1 MKRVWKKGLLA
12 LTVTSSL
19 ALAACGAQSS
29 APAVQNPASQP
40 NTTATRDQSTQ
51 GTNTSAQHVYLVVE
65 PGAKLG
71 SDHVKHDAFIN
82 GDFTVV
88 AGKPVDLTVYNYEQT
103 PLTMKAADLGL
114 NVNIKASTTK
124 GDPAVTNYS
133 FIPQSPGT
141 YTWVA
146 SGDRDQWAAKQK
158 GFLQGTVTV
167 TPPSDNTQ
175 HISLVINPNYKL
187 GPDGK
192 LHDAYTPG
200 DITVK
205 AGQPVELTI
214 YNLGKKGHPFI
225 SSALGV
231 NVPVQGSQGTGEPAV
246 FKTTF
251 TPQKP
256 GKYTWI
262 CGLPC
267 DGENNQWAMSHD
279 NYMMGYI
286 TVQ

>member
-1 MKRVWKKGLLA
+1 MNRRVAKGSGRGRQLPPTRPTQLRRTIVRFAKRHA
-12 LTVTSSL
+12 RELTPGWHQEIVTS
-19 ALAACGAQSS
+19 G
-29 APAVQNPASQP
+29 
-40 NTTATRDQSTQ
+40 
-51 GTNTSAQHVYLVVE
+51 
-65 PGAKLG
+65 
-71 SDHVKHDAFIN
+71 
-82 GDFTVV
+82 
-88 AGKPVDLTVYNYEQT
+88 
-103 PLTMKAADLGL
+103 PL
-114 NVNIKASTTK
+114 N
-124 GDPAVTNYS
+124 
-133 FIPQSPGT
+133 
-141 YTWVA
+141 
-146 SGDRDQWAAKQK
+146 RR
-158 GFLQGTVTV
+158 GFCRTVTV

-256 GKYTWI
+256 GKYTWV